1 VTDVNIA
8 IFGGKKN
15 FHVASAVRVLTL
27 TVINYGEL
35 WLCFSAIYAA
45 NLSLLKNASQ
55 PQIQVSPWDAL
66 YFSGTTQLTIGY
78 GDILPVD
85 FGRAIALIQGWVSV
99 MFALLIL
106 SKIIGIIPSL
116 REGNP
121 ESLSLDPR
129 VKKTDNVT
137 EGAHTTSK

>member
-27 TVINYGEL
+27 TVINYNEL
-35 WLCFSAIYAA
+35 WLCFSAIYSA
-45 NLSLLKNASQ
+45 NPSLLKIASQ

-66 YFSGTTQLTIGY
+66 YFSGATQLTIGY

-85 FGRAIALIQGWVSV
+85 FGRAIALIQGWVSI

-129 VKKTDNVT
+129 VKKIDNVT
-137 EGAHTTSK
+137 EGAHTKSK